1 MGTSLKST
9 IKSNIKGTKMKRIN
23 LLIVMVLLS
32 FSFLQAT
39 YVGKVYFK
47 SQDGKPKSPFFTT
60 QSRHV
65 GLFFDQEIKIGNLRL
80 TKIQNDPIAEME
92 HHRYSQHYKGLEV
105 FGGQIIKHYKKS
117 EMVGINGEYYRIY
130 DVDIT
135 PVISK
140 EEAVEIFRID
150 LNEAD
155 LSEMS
160 KESKLLIYPLT
171 DGDYRLAYQVV
182 LDKGPGY
189 CMTGFIDAKTG
200 EVLLKYSNIQYE
212 DLSIGIGTG
221 YHGAQY
227 KFPTTYYEN
236 DYLLA
241 DEKKTRPVNLYTVD
255 WNNGGYIPSD
265 NDNIWNYY
273 SAVINAHVFS
283 GWVYD
288 YYYLVHERLGID
300 NNNMDIIVNVNWSED
315 GYDNAHWSPSENQ
328 MYFYIADIDQNA
340 AALDTIAHEYTH
352 GVTQYSSNLQY
363 ILESGALNESLSDI
377 IGAAVENYWF
387 PKGNGFLKADWYH
400 GEDSKSNFSTIRC
413 RNLANPNTN
422 SQLKNAG
429 LPSYLWYPDPCHLSQ
444 KIPTIIW
451 DGNIID
457 NGGVHLNM
465 TIFSHAYYLLAEG
478 GTNKVSGKSVTGI
491 GIDKATKIFYR
502 AWVHYLTKTSN
513 FLGAANA
520 LLDSAY
526 DLYGSSSNEY
536 SQTVRTLEAI
546 GYTVY

>member
-47 SQDGKPKSPFFTT
+47 SQDGKPISPFFTT

-65 GLFFDQEIKIGNLRL
+65 GLFFDEQIKIGNLRL

-105 FGGQIIKHYKKS
+105 FGGQIIKHYKKN

-227 KFPTTYYEN
+227 KFPTTFYEGLYY
-236 DYLLA
+236 LF
-241 DEKKTRPVNLYTVD
+241 DEAKTRPVRQYTID
-255 WNNGGYIPSD
+255 WNLGGEFIARDADNYWD
-265 NDNIWNYY
+265 NDG
-273 SAVINAHVFS
+273 VLINAHVFL
-283 GWVYD
+283 GMTYD
-288 YYYLVHERLGID
+288 YYYLVTGRNGI
-300 NNNMDIIVNVNWSED
+300 NNQNLDIVANVHWPFKT
-315 GYDNAHWSPSENQ
+315 DNAFWDGSKKQ
-328 MYFYIADIDQNA
+328 MFFCIPFHTNWEPAASIDV
-340 AALDTIAHEYTH
+340 IAHEYSH
-352 GVTQYSSNLQY
+352 GVTQFASNLIYQNQP
-363 ILESGALNESLSDI
+363 GALNESFSDI
-377 IGAAVENYWF
+377 MGTSAEFYWQ
-387 PKGNGFLKADWYH
+387 PTGSGLNKADWVM
-400 GEDSKSNFSTIRC
+400 GEDMYPFYSPSNYMRS
-413 RNLANPNTN
+413 LSNPNI
-422 SQLKNAG
+422 KG
-429 LPSYLWYPDPCHLSQ
+429 DPCHLSQ
-444 KIPTIIW
+444 YKFLPNTEKGDW
-451 DGNIID
+451 
-457 NGGVHLNM
+457 GGVHANM
-465 TIFSHAYYLLAEG
+465 TIFAHAYYLLAEG
-478 GTNKVSGKSVTGI
+478 GTNNVSGKSVTGI
-491 GIDKATKIFYR
+491 GIDKATQIFYR
-502 AWVHYLTKTSN
+502 AWVYYLTKTSN
-513 FLGAANA
+513 FLVAANA
-520 LLDSAY
+520 LLYSAEY
-526 DLYGSSSNEY
+526 LYGKNSEEWQ
-536 SQTVRTLEAI
+536 QTIKALEAI
-546 GYTVY
+546 GYTFVG